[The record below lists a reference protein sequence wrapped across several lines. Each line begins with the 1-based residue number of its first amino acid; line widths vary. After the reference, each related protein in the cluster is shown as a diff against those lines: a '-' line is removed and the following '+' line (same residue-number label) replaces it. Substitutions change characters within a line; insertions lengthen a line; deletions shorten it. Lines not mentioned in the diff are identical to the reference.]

1 MAVANWLPTFHW
13 CLPPIPPYFI
23 YDLYNRN
30 RTWRVKIADAIKKII
45 FLQRKCA
52 YFSIL
57 LLQYAMVTYMYAET
71 LPKLFFKLT
80 VQCIPI
86 GHSHNDVRW
95 RDVTITTRMLCQYP
109 LYINTRILAKH
120 LVTQLHRTSSCKWPI
135 VNVQLNGLWESIWDI
150 LKY

>member
-1 MAVANWLPTFHW
+1 M
-13 CLPPIPPYFI
+13 
-23 YDLYNRN
+23 
-30 RTWRVKIADAIKKII
+30 KIADAIKKII

-86 GHSHNDVRW
+86 
-95 RDVTITTRMLCQYP
+95 TRVM
-109 LYINTRILAKH
+109 
-120 LVTQLHRTSSCKWPI
+120 I
-135 VNVQLNGLWESIWDI
+135 VDMETLRQQDQFH
-150 LKY
+150 